1 MTGPPYRRRRKGQA
15 QVVIAERIE
24 ALRRHEMV
32 GQLLRFAV
40 TGVAVTLLYAAVY
53 WPIATFGNRLFFLG
67 TGAEWPTIAGVIAFV
82 VATAVG
88 NVAHSRISFR
98 GHGTR
103 DARTKHRFVLVQLMG
118 FGLNQLFIW
127 LLTGPLIH
135 GATWWPLIPAATVT
149 PLLTFWVQRNW
160 VFA

>member
-1 MTGPPYRRRRKGQA
+1 M
-15 QVVIAERIE
+15 VIAERIE

-32 GQLLRFAV
+32 AQLVRFAV
-40 TGVAVTLLYAAVY
+40 TGVAITLLYAAVY
-53 WPIATFGNRLFFLG
+53 WPIATYGHRILSLG
-67 TGAEWPTIAGVIAFV
+67 GPHGRGGAEWPLIGVVIAFA
-82 VATAVG
+82 VATVVG

-98 GHGTR
+98 GHGSR
-103 DARTKHRFVLVQLMG
+103 DARTAHRFFIVQMFG
-118 FGLNQLFIW
+118 FGLNAFFTW

-135 GATWWPLIPAATVT
+135 GATWLPLLPAATAT